1 MQAVADTGYNI
12 TRGFQVTK
20 QPVPVRSI
28 VMLVGAYIT
37 CQLIAD
43 IGATRFVQVAG
54 LSLSAGTFVFALTFT
69 LRDMIHKRLGREWAH
84 AAISAAALFNIFL
97 AVYLWLMSL
106 LPAPGWY
113 QLSEGWNAIFSL
125 VPAITIGSILAEF
138 ISEHVDTIVYH
149 FWSTKLVRWPQWTR
163 VLASNCV
170 SIPVDSV
177 VFCTLAF
184 SIVPF
189 LLGATTMPLMD
200 ALVYAA
206 GGQIIFKVL
215 ITIASLPMIYLTKE
229 Q

>member
-1 MQAVADTGYNI
+1 MSRNTAQDVS
-12 TRGFQVTK
+12 VK
-20 QPVPVRSI
+20 SI
-28 VMLVGAYIT
+28 VLLVGAYIT

-43 IGATRFVQVAG
+43 IGATRFVQIAG

-97 AVYLWLMSL
+97 SAYLWLMSL
-106 LPAPGWY
+106 FPAPAWY
-113 QLSEGWNAIFSL
+113 QLSEGWNAIFAL
-125 VPAITIGSILAEF
+125 VPAITIGSIIAEF

-149 FWSTKLVRWPQWTR
+149 FWSTRLKSWPQWTR
-163 VLASNCV
+163 VLASNLV

-189 LLGATTMPLMD
+189 LLGATAISFMD
-200 ALVYAA
+200 ALTYAA

-215 ITIASLPMIYLTKE
+215 ITLVSLPMIYLTKE
-229 Q
+229 RA